1 MWEADEIAQAR
12 HRIIL
17 RVYILPTHPLF
28 PWGFFFFIKY
38 EPKCRNR
45 NVSFTVPLLHERTGP
60 LSLFFL

>member
-12 HRIIL
+12 HMIIL

-45 NVSFTVPLLHERTGP
+45 NLL
-60 LSLFFL
+60 

>member
-38 EPKCRNR
+38 EPNGRMT
-45 NVSFTVPLLHERTGP
+45 FPWDQFII
-60 LSLFFL
+60 SL

>member
-1 MWEADEIAQAR
+1 MNQKTMWEADEIAQAR

-38 EPKCRNR
+38 DPKAG
-45 NVSFTVPLLHERTGP
+45 TGIALVCFP
-60 LSLFFL
+60 SLSITS